1 MAEEYNVDLDLA
13 LNQFNAINC
22 CKTKLREVL
31 KSKKYIIWEEL
42 DDKHVLMPKDSPEYI
57 NIV

>member
-1 MAEEYNVDLDLA
+1 MAEEYHVDLDFA
-13 LNQFNAINC
+13 VGQFNAINC
-22 CKTKLREVL
+22 CKIKLREVL
-31 KSKKYIIWEEL
+31 KSKNYIMWDEF